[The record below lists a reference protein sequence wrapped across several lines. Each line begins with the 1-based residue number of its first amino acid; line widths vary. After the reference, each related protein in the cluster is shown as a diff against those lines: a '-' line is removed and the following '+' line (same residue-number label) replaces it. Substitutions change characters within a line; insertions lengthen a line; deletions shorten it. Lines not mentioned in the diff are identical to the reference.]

1 MGHSQQFFGIGIK
14 TVFSTKDLVSMVLLK
29 PCPLKFGSIFLEKID
44 IALDVDIYLV
54 LSLISKPEVFAS
66 K

>member
-1 MGHSQQFFGIGIK
+1 
-14 TVFSTKDLVSMVLLK
+14 MVLLK